1 MICSKCNH
9 NLPDDSEFCQ
19 YCGSKIQKVTN
30 ITDNTP
36 AVSPATHSANM
47 SADTETVSVR
57 SETASEGVSNEPIE
71 VMAPINQ
78 TSTSSQAPH
87 QTSAKEPTKRLALNK
102 HTIVYIGLSLL
113 IVLAV
118 GFGILQTVSVQKLQ
132 TEVTDLEKQITTKEA
147 TMLHLEKQIVHLNAD
162 IRSLNRDI
170 ASYEKLASF
179 IDDYVVF
186 IEDDGTNLYHKFN
199 CYKFRG
205 DSFWYTIPKMLYS
218 RASRPAPFAM
228 DKEAGPRPMDGGLL
242 PYYIF
247 SIIFACSDAA

>member
-30 ITDNTP
+30 ITDNIP
-36 AVSPATHSANM
+36 VASPATHSANM
-47 SADTETVSVR
+47 PTDTETVSVR

-71 VMAPINQ
+71 VMAPINP
-78 TSTSSQAPH
+78 TSTSSQAPY

-132 TEVTDLEKQITTKEA
+132 TEVTDLEKQITTKES
-147 TMLHLEKQIVHLNAD
+147 TMLHLEKQIVRLNAD
-162 IRSLNRDI
+162 IRSLDQI
-170 ASYEKLASF
+170 
-179 IDDYVVF
+179 
-186 IEDDGTNLYHKFN
+186 G
-199 CYKFRG
+199 
-205 DSFWYTIPKMLYS
+205 
-218 RASRPAPFAM
+218 RAHV
-228 DKEAGPRPMDGGLL
+228 
-242 PYYIF
+242 
-247 SIIFACSDAA
+247 

>member
-30 ITDNTP
+30 ITDNIP
-36 AVSPATHSANM
+36 AASPATHSANM

-57 SETASEGVSNEPIE
+57 SETASEGASNEPIE
-71 VMAPINQ
+71 VMAPINP
-78 TSTSSQAPH
+78 TSTSSQTPH
-87 QTSAKEPTKRLALNK
+87 QTSAKEPAKRLALNK

-147 TMLHLEKQIVHLNAD
+147 TMLHLEKQIVGLNAD
-162 IRSLNRDI
+162 IRSLDRDI

-205 DSFWYTIPKMLYS
+205 DSFWVYNTEN
-218 RASRPAPFAM
+218 AVQQ
-228 DKEAGPRPMDGGLL
+228 G
-242 PYYIF
+242 F
-247 SIIFACSDAA
+247 SPCPICNG

>member
-1 MICSKCNH
+1 
-9 NLPDDSEFCQ
+9 
-19 YCGSKIQKVTN
+19 
-30 ITDNTP
+30 
-36 AVSPATHSANM
+36 M

-57 SETASEGVSNEPIE
+57 SETASEGASNEPIE
-71 VMAPINQ
+71 VMAPINP
-78 TSTSSQAPH
+78 TSTSSQAP
-87 QTSAKEPTKRLALNK
+87 EPTKRLALNK

-147 TMLHLEKQIVHLNAD
+147 TMLHLEKQIVRLNAD
-162 IRSLNRDI
+162 IRSLDRDI

-205 DSFWYTIPKMLYS
+205 DSFWVYNTEN
-218 RASRPAPFAM
+218 AVQQ
-228 DKEAGPRPMDGGLL
+228 G
-242 PYYIF
+242 F
-247 SIIFACSDAA
+247 SPCPICNG